1 MTLVA
6 AFDEFHAHFAG
17 CFQRSV
23 TDPTERKHFLSNAP
37 ADPPLSVLVQV
48 AAARH
53 HIEELLEEVR
63 SEVGLAEY
71 EVRY

>member
-1 MTLVA
+1 
-6 AFDEFHAHFAG
+6 
-17 CFQRSV
+17 
-23 TDPTERKHFLSNAP
+23 
-37 ADPPLSVLVQV
+37 LSVLVQV

-53 HIEELLEEVR
+53 HIEELLEEAR